1 MNHSERCSEQGGGR
15 ARGTCNLRKMTQME
29 SRRADPKYLK
39 EGLVVVRE
47 TEGARTALPE
57 ESDSS
62 LSRAV
67 QPSDPLAASW

>member
-1 MNHSERCSEQGGGR
+1 MNHSERCSEQGGGL
-15 ARGTCNLRKMTQME
+15 ARGTCTLRKMTQME

-39 EGLVVVRE
+39 DGLVVVRE